1 MLPAGDRAGSFPSN
15 HASKAEVYSM
25 LVSRNIDS
33 LPVSNVNKTALKI
46 GTFGLDLGTA
56 WARVEGKRHFSSD
69 VFAGMAPGHF
79 LGAFFTDA
87 FLGLGHPGDGGIFLT
102 GFNLILTIPCLAQS
116 HVRRF
121 HQYME
126 VNVQQAEGA

>member
-69 VFAGMAPGHF
+69 VFAGMALGHF
-79 LGAFFTDA
+79 LGAFFNDA
-87 FLGLGHPGDGGIFLT
+87 FLGLGHPGDGGIF
-102 GFNLILTIPCLAQS
+102 FDWIQS
-116 HVRRF
+116 DF
-121 HQYME
+121 DDSLL
-126 VNVQQAEGA
+126 GAKPRPSISPTYGSERTKS